1 MTLTDLCSIEKWTE
15 LERKITRLSG
25 LDANVFDTRG
35 YRITNYKHW
44 ANRLCPAVKN
54 TDKGQSFICAVA
66 HMNIA
71 ALANQAGKT
80 VIEECDAGLVKMV
93 VPVFFE
99 GEFLGAVG
107 ACGMLRE
114 DGEVDDFLINKVT
127 DIPEDTIRELSKDIA
142 RITADKLEAIDDVIR
157 AEIAKICCEYLKKIE
172 ADGKEA

>member
-107 ACGMLRE
+107 ACGMLRK

-127 DIPEDTIRELSKDIA
+127 DLAEDTIRDLSTDLPRIA
-142 RITADKLEAIDDVIR
+142 ADKLESIADIIDVEITKIR
-157 AEIAKICCEYLKKIE
+157 IEYQKTVGSTGE
-172 ADGKEA
+172 GR